1 MAFCLVFFKGL
12 ARPLLLKTYKD
23 PPGFSCPRVPIV
35 PSACIFFSIFLFA
48 QLHDEAWVRFVVL
61 SVIMIGIYAFYHAK
75 PGSDES
81 IIYQRAPTEA
91 TR

>member
-1 MAFCLVFFKGL
+1 M
-12 ARPLLLKTYKD
+12 
-23 PPGFSCPRVPIV
+23 
-35 PSACIFFSIFLFA
+35 
-48 QLHDEAWVRFVVL
+48 QLHHEAWVRFVVL
-61 SVIMIGIYAFYHAK
+61 SIIMVGIYAFYGQYHAK